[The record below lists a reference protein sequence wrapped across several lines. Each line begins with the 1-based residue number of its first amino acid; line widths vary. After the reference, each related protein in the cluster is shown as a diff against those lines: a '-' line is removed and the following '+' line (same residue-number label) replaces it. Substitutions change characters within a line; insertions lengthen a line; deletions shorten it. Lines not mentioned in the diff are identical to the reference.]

1 MRVSRFNEMVA
12 HEFGSAQGRILVR
25 DTVLGELGHRT
36 AEQALA
42 EGAEPKDVWFALCR
56 AQEVPEH
63 RQWGPD
69 REPRR

>member
-12 HEFGSAQGRILVR
+12 HEFGQAQGRILVR

-36 AEQALA
+36 AEQALT
-42 EGAEPKDVWFALCR
+42 EGEDPKAVWFALCR
-56 AQEVPEH
+56 EQQVPES

-69 REPRR
+69 REPRS